1 MNGNNQH
8 LSEPQNQAQSSAQR
22 RPPAIQL
29 VAYGTKAAVQCEQ
42 SVTQF
47 GWYTV
52 SLESAPK
59 ANKDPEDKSF
69 NWKAKITLQ
78 LTKSELPV
86 FIAVAF
92 GLLPSCRFD
101 LHGDSNKWVE
111 VINQGANYYFKI
123 GGGGVL
129 YTAPLTLQDMAMF
142 GSLALAQYT
151 ANFPSSL
158 SSDSALNAIKVM
170 ASLALKNNGFKPA
183 QNLPASR

>member
-1 MNGNNQH
+1 MNGHNQC
-8 LSEPQNQAQSSAQR
+8 LSEQQNQGQNSTQR

-29 VAYGTKAAVQCEQ
+29 VAYGAKAAVQCEQ
-42 SVTQF
+42 SITQS
-47 GWYTV
+47 GWFTV
-52 SLESAPK
+52 SLESASK
-59 ANKDPEDKSF
+59 ASKNPEDRSF

-78 LTKSELPV
+78 LTRSELPI

-111 VINQGANYYFKI
+111 VINQGASYYFKS
-123 GGGGVL
+123 GEPGKL
-129 YTAPLTLQDMAMF
+129 YTVPLALADMAMF

-158 SSDSALNAIKVM
+158 SSDSALNGIKVM
-170 ASLALKNNGFKPA
+170 ASLALKNNAFKPA